1 MPALAAIDLH
11 LHSALSP
18 CGAAEMLPPAVLL
31 MAEQRGVTT
40 VGIVDHSSAGNAA
53 AFFEAA
59 EAFEVQ
65 VLAGLEIE
73 SAEGVHLLALF
84 DNLDAAQT
92 MQEQVWA
99 HLPEREN
106 RPEILGP
113 QWLVDEYGEVIG
125 EERRL
130 LATATD
136 LTVEQIADATHES
149 EGLSIAAHIDRRS
162 NGLLPTL
169 GLLPPRLQVDLL
181 ELSRHVPVEEACR
194 KWPELVGR
202 PLLHGSDA
210 HYLDDIGATVTRVP
224 EELARP
230 SGPLREW
237 GRALA
242 TALVTRGV
250 AGL

>member
-1 MPALAAIDLH
+1 MT
-11 LHSALSP
+11 
-18 CGAAEMLPPAVLL
+18 PPAVLL
-31 MAEQRGVTT
+31 MAEQRGIAT

-53 AFFEAA
+53 AFLAA
-59 EAFEVQ
+59 AQAFEVQ

-84 DNLDAAQT
+84 DNPEAART
-92 MQEQVWA
+92 MQDRVWT
-99 HLPEREN
+99 HLPQREN

-113 QWLVDEYGEVIG
+113 QRLVDEYGEVIA

-130 LATATD
+130 LAAATD
-136 LTVEQIADATHES
+136 LTVEQIADAAHEL
-149 EGLSIAAHIDRRS
+149 EGLSVPAHLDRRS

-169 GLLPPRLQVDLL
+169 GFIPPRLQVDLL
-181 ELSRHVPVEEACR
+181 ELSRHMSVEEACR

-210 HYLDDIGATVTRVP
+210 HYLGDIGAAATPVP

-230 SGPLREW
+230 WWPLRDW

-242 TALVTRGV
+242 AALVTREA

>member
-1 MPALAAIDLH
+1 MT
-11 LHSALSP
+11 
-18 CGAAEMLPPAVLL
+18 PPARLL
-31 MAEQRGVTT
+31 MAEQRGVAT
-40 VGIVDHSSAGNAA
+40 VGIVDHSSAGNAT
-53 AFFEAA
+53 AFFAAA

-65 VLAGLEIE
+65 ALAGLEIE

-113 QWLVDEYGEVIG
+113 QWLVDEYGEMIG

-136 LTVEQIADATHES
+136 LTVEQIADATHEL
-149 EGLSIAAHIDRRS
+149 EGLSVAAHIDRRS

-169 GLLPPRLQVDLL
+169 GFIPPRLQVDLL
-181 ELSRHVPVEEACR
+181 ELSRHVSVEEACR
-194 KWPELVGR
+194 KWPELVGL

-210 HYLDDIGATVTRVP
+210 HYLDDVGATATLVT
-224 EELARP
+224 EQLARP

-242 TALVTRGV
+242 AALGARE
-250 AGL
+250 AARL